1 MAKKTTTE
9 DYLWGKNI
17 GEGAFA
23 RVVHAKRKIAEGA
36 TVEAIRADGQRTNG
50 VVLSVSN
57 DAPRMVEVKFADDST
72 ERIIEENVFTDHLAV
87 KIMEKMH
94 IMKNDKVGLNIYM
107 LLSVKH

>member
-1 MAKKTTTE
+1 MAKKTTTV

-36 TVEAIRADGQRTNG
+36 TVEAIKADGQRTNG
-50 VVLSVSN
+50 IIVSVS
-57 DAPRMVEVKFADDST
+57 DETPRLIEVKFADDSV
-72 ERIIEENVFTDHLAV
+72 EKISEEKVFADHLAV

-94 IMKNDKVGLNIYM
+94 IMKNDKVIFEQYILFTP
-107 LLSVKH
+107 